1 MNSLPLLAF
10 FLPSYSPS
18 QFFIC
23 LCAVV
28 AAWMQCF
35 HAFSLVLLLTFV
47 VALVLKLALAL
58 ALKLELRSRLFLTLL
73 SVCLSVC
80 LSLSLTRFL
89 NLLLASARLCF
100 NATLFLSLSHSNL
113 FSRLGLTLL
122 LLTALVRCSYQCCR
136 SRLLTLIQSKVQ

>member
-58 ALKLELRSRLFLTLL
+58 KLELRSRLFLTLL

-80 LSLSLTRFL
+80 LSLSHSLSQPPSCFCATLLQRHALSLALSLQSVLSLGF
-89 NLLLASARLCF
+89 NTTIAHCTCSLLLPMLP
-100 NATLFLSLSHSNL
+100 LSLVN
-113 FSRLGLTLL
+113 FDP
-122 LLTALVRCSYQCCR
+122 
-136 SRLLTLIQSKVQ
+136 I